1 MATEVERKFL
11 VCSEDWRS
19 QVEHSARYVQGYLA
33 NTVFSSI
40 RIRVSDEHAWLNV
53 KRATPGV
60 ERAEYEYSIPVDD
73 AHELLGDLCER
84 PLIEKTRYSVHCA
97 GSLWQVDVFAGDNAG
112 LTVAEIELDSPEQP
126 FDRPSWL
133 GEEVTHDLR
142 YYNNMLSTQPYK
154 DWI

>member
-1 MATEVERKFL
+1 M
-11 VCSEDWRS
+11 
-19 QVEHSARYVQGYLA
+19 
-33 NTVFSSI
+33 
-40 RIRVSDEHAWLNV
+40 
-53 KRATPGV
+53 
-60 ERAEYEYSIPVDD
+60 ERAQYEYSIPVDD

-112 LTVAEIELDSPEQP
+112 VTVAEIDLDSPEQP

>member
-1 MATEVERKFL
+1 M
-11 VCSEDWRS
+11 
-19 QVEHSARYVQGYLA
+19 QGYLA

-40 RIRVSDEHAWLNV
+40 RIRVSDERAWLNI

-60 ERAEYEYSIPVDD
+60 KRAEYEYLIPVDD

-84 PLIEKTRYSVHCA
+84 HLIEKTRYSVHCA
-97 GSLWQVDVFAGDNAG
+97 GSLWQVDVFAGDNAR
-112 LTVAEIELDSPEQP
+112 LNVAEIELDSPEQP

-133 GEEVTHDLR
+133 DEEVTHDLR
-142 YYNNMLSTQPYK
+142 YYKNMLSTQPYK